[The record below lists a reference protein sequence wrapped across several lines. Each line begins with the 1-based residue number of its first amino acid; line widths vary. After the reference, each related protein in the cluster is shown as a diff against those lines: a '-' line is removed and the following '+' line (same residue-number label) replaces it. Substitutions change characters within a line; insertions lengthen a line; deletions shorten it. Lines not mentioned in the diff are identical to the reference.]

1 MKIWQMNFYDKKY
14 LLTGVL
20 GVTPNKVHFVKQNAY
35 LAI

>member
-1 MKIWQMNFYDKKY
+1 MQVWQMSFIIENY